1 MRRQQLGDC
10 SVAGVVGAF
19 DHCSFDV
26 LGEDDVEAGEFLLDG
41 FCGDEEDGVG
51 GAAGLLFDLIGVV
64 SLEDHRLLVVAFIQA
79 KKQKNPYQASLKS
92 KTPHGYELY
101 SQPPLLRPCRLFV
114 TLSVTLCNR
123 KLPGRDR
130 PIIFGPDSQ

>member
-1 MRRQQLGDC
+1 MAWVRFESGVLRQQLGDC
-10 SVAGVVGAF
+10 GLAGVVGAF
-19 DHCSFDV
+19 DDFSFDV

-41 FCGDEEDGVG
+41 LGADEEFGVG
-51 GAAGLLFDLIGVV
+51 GAAGFLLDLIGVV
-64 SLEDHRLLVVAFIQA
+64 TLGDHRFLVVTFIQA

-123 KLPGRDR
+123 
-130 PIIFGPDSQ
+130 